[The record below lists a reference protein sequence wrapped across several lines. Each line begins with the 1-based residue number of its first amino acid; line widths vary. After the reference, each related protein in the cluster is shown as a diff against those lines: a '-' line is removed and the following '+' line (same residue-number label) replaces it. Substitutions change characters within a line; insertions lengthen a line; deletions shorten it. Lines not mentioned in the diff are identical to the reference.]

1 MKSGFIKQFKTTK
14 PKKNQESLMKI
25 VGVAA
30 CITGVAHTYMA
41 QEAIEQE
48 CKKRGYDVKVE
59 TQGGMGIENE
69 LSEDEIAEADVVILA
84 IAIGIEGV
92 ERFEEK
98 EDAGLIIS
106 LNPAEVVRDPAAIID
121 GLKNW

>member
-1 MKSGFIKQFKTTK
+1 
-14 PKKNQESLMKI
+14 MKI

-48 CKKRGYDVKVE
+48 CRRRGIDCKVE

-69 LSEDEIAEADVVILA
+69 LEEEEVNEADAVLLA
-84 IAIGIEGV
+84 VAIGIEG
-92 ERFEEK
+92 EDRFEEK
-98 EDAGLIIS
+98 EEQGRVLTM
-106 LNPAEVVRDPAAIID
+106 NPSEVIRDPEAAID
-121 GLKNW
+121 RALALVG

>member
-1 MKSGFIKQFKTTK
+1 
-14 PKKNQESLMKI
+14 MKI

-69 LSEDEIAEADVVILA
+69 LSEDEIAEADGHPIK
-84 IAIGIEGV
+84 IQGIGRI
-92 ERFEEK
+92 
-98 EDAGLIIS
+98 
-106 LNPAEVVRDPAAIID
+106 
-121 GLKNW
+121 KNVGKSKSH

>member
-1 MKSGFIKQFKTTK
+1 MKV
-14 PKKNQESLMKI
+14 

-30 CITGVAHTYMA
+30 CITGIAHTYMA

-48 CKKRGYDVKVE
+48 CKKRGFEVKVE

-69 LSEDEIAEADVVILA
+69 LEQEEIDEADVVIMA
-84 IAIGIEGV
+84 VAIGIEME

-98 EDAGLIIS
+98 QDAGLVLT
-106 LNPAEVVRDPAAIID
+106 LNPAEVIKDPAKVIDEAIA
-121 GLKNW
+121 LTK